1 MQATDLKV
9 RVGFL
14 FDEKSLNAL
23 SKRLQK
29 SGEQLSRIGTDLTLS
44 LSAPLAAF
52 GAASI
57 KAAGDIESL
66 TLALKSQLGSSEAAA
81 AELDKLTEAAKN
93 PGLGVEQA
101 VRGSVRLQGVGL
113 AADEARET
121 LIQMGNAI
129 AATGGT
135 AQELDNVTR
144 QFAQMISKGRVLQED
159 VSILSENM
167 PGLAQLMQKAFGTQS
182 VEAIRE
188 MGVGG
193 KEFVQR
199 ITEAAKE
206 LPRVEGGIKNG
217 IGNAMD
223 ALKQSA
229 AKVGF
234 AINNAFNVTKLI
246 EDVTQGILNLVNG
259 FASLSSGTQKAI
271 LAFGGLLIAAGPV
284 VKVFGAVKEL
294 SSFVVGAWGGLVTA
308 SKALI
313 TWLGNVRT
321 AFIALNAATQAFILI
336 GIGIALY
343 QAADAMGLFA
353 KQLTNTEK
361 AQQAV
366 NNVVGEATASVEQE
380 RVKVGALV
388 GVINDNTK
396 SLEEKKAALNQ
407 LKQISPKYFGDLDIE
422 KGKVIDVTGAM
433 NAYIDSLV
441 RANIVKNATEEI
453 AKLKTELNGVKEA
466 ADPTLI
472 QQFGNNLLALATGGI
487 FASKVAENLN
497 ANTKAFNEIDL
508 REGINQKIA
517 SLEDLVKKNL
527 DLTESTKVVASTV
540 KDFTDKTQ
548 GASEKAKVL
557 KDVLSDIQ
565 AESDRQSLLG
575 INDLPDKLQVAEAGL
590 KKLLDVG
597 WKPNT
602 EEVKR
607 VAAEVVNLQAQINAL
622 TPPAPI
628 TIDIIRREST
638 SGGFVP
644 TARPEGEFEAIKNQ
658 QDAIAQRQKDL
669 AKSWRDTYIG
679 AAQEVSGALF
689 NILGGSLNARTQA
702 EIDAA
707 EQSAAAAIQAAEG
720 NSEKQ
725 AQIRAALD
733 QKIAQIE
740 KKAGKRRKA
749 QAIAEAIVNT
759 AVGVTRA
766 ISSAPPPLNI
776 PAIVAASVAGA
787 AQIAIIAATP
797 FARGTGYAPGGLS
810 LVGEQG
816 PELINLPR
824 GSQVY
829 SNPKTNRMLDSM
841 GGGGMLSGEFT
852 VRGTD
857 LVLVLERAQNKNQRF
872 R

>member
-1 MQATDLKV
+1 MAATDLKV
-9 RVGFL
+9 RVGFV

-23 SKRLQK
+23 SKRLQR

-81 AELDKLTEAAKN
+81 AELNKLTEAAKN

-129 AATGGT
+129 AATGGS

-182 VEAIRE
+182 VEAIRA

-223 ALKQSA
+223 SLKQSA
-229 AKVGF
+229 AKVGL
-234 AINNAFNVTKLI
+234 AINTAFNITGLI
-246 EDVTQGILNLVNG
+246 ESLSGGLLAAANA
-259 FASLSSGTQKAI
+259 FASLDSGVQKVI
-271 LAFGGLLIAAGPV
+271 LSLAGIVIATGPV
-284 VKVFGAVKEL
+284 VKAFASIKQFSGTFISIWASVLSSIKAGVTAFKALDTAMKLTVIGGLIVAVGLLAAAYSEFSSKLTDAERAQKSLSEVNRKAAESVAGQKSEVDTLVAAYKSEGATLDQKKAILLELNRISPEYFGGIRVGKGDIEAITAATAKYSNELIRVAKITAAKDRLVEIEKEL
-294 SSFVVGAWGGLVTA
+294 LNLNKTAEPTLLQSVGNAILSLGNASQFAANQAKTVGTNIVEQTKALEAERTALAGLVTQQTLA
-308 SKALI
+308 DAATGKLAKSTGDLSLATDKNSQS
-313 TWLGNVRT
+313 LGN
-321 AFIALNAATQAFILI
+321 
-336 GIGIALY
+336 
-343 QAADAMGLFA
+343 
-353 KQLTNTEK
+353 
-361 AQQAV
+361 
-366 NNVVGEATASVEQE
+366 
-380 RVKVGALV
+380 
-388 GVINDNTK
+388 
-396 SLEEKKAALNQ
+396 
-407 LKQISPKYFGDLDIE
+407 
-422 KGKVIDVTGAM
+422 
-433 NAYIDSLV
+433 
-441 RANIVKNATEEI
+441 
-453 AKLKTELNGVKEA
+453 
-466 ADPTLI
+466 
-472 QQFGNNLLALATGGI
+472 
-487 FASKVAENLN
+487 
-497 ANTKAFNEIDL
+497 
-508 REGINQKIA
+508 
-517 SLEDLVKKNL
+517 
-527 DLTESTKVVASTV
+527 
-540 KDFTDKTQ
+540 
-548 GASEKAKVL
+548 ASEKAKAYAEVL
-557 KDVLSDIQ
+557 ADIQ
-565 AESDRQSLLG
+565 AETDRQNLLG
-575 INDLPDKLQVAEAGL
+575 LNDIPQKLQVAESGL
-590 KKLLDVG
+590 KKLLDAG

-607 VAAEVVNLQAQINAL
+607 VVAEVVNLQTQINAL

-644 TARPEGEFEAIKNQ
+644 TARPEGEFDAIKNQ
-658 QDAIAQRQKDL
+658 QDVIAQRQKDL
-669 AKSWRDTYIG
+669 ANSWRDTYIS

-689 NILGGSLNARTQA
+689 NILGSSLDKRTQD

-707 EQSAAAAIQAAEG
+707 EQSAAVALQAAEG
-720 NSEKQ
+720 NAEKQ
-725 AQIRAALD
+725 AQIRASLD

-749 QAIAEAIVNT
+749 QALAEAIVNT

-787 AQIAIIAATP
+787 SQIAIIAATP
-797 FARGTGYAPGGLS
+797 FARGTGFAPGGMA

-829 SNPKTNRMLDSM
+829 SNPKTNRMLDNM
-841 GGGGMLSGEFT
+841 GGTTLSGEFT

-857 LVLVLERAQNKNQRF
+857 LVLVLDRAQNKNQRF

>member
-1 MQATDLKV
+1 MTATDLKV

-113 AADEARET
+113 AAEEARET

-129 AATGGT
+129 AATGGS

-223 ALKQSA
+223 SLKQSA
-229 AKVGF
+229 AKVGL
-234 AINNAFNVTKLI
+234 AINTAFDVTGLI
-246 EDVTQGILNLVNG
+246 ESFSGGLLAAANA
-259 FASLSSGTQKAI
+259 FASLDSGVQKLILSLAGIVIATGPVVSAFGAIKQFAGTFVSIWANVLSSVKAGITAFKALDTAMKLTVIGGLIAAVGLLAAAYTHFSSQLTDAERAQKSLSEVNRKAAESVAGQKSEVDTLVAAYKSEGATLDQKKAI
-271 LAFGGLLIAAGPV
+271 LSELNRISPEYFGGIRVGKGDIEAITAATAKYSAELIKVAKITAAKDRLV
-284 VKVFGAVKEL
+284 EIEKEL
-294 SSFVVGAWGGLVTA
+294 LNLNKTAQPSIIQSVGNAIL
-308 SKALI
+308 S
-313 TWLGNVRT
+313 LGNVSGFAAKQAQTAAGNIVDQTKALEAERT
-321 AFIALNAATQAFILI
+321 ALANLVTQQTLTDAATGKLTQSTKD
-336 GIGIALY
+336 Y
-343 QAADAMGLFA
+343 TESV
-353 KQLTNTEK
+353 KQ
-361 AQQAV
+361 
-366 NNVVGEATASVEQE
+366 ATA
-380 RVKVGALV
+380 A
-388 GVINDNTK
+388 
-396 SLEEKKAALNQ
+396 
-407 LKQISPKYFGDLDIE
+407 
-422 KGKVIDVTGAM
+422 
-433 NAYIDSLV
+433 
-441 RANIVKNATEEI
+441 
-453 AKLKTELNGVKEA
+453 KEA
-466 ADPTLI
+466 AKTPQISTANIAAVPATSVTSTAENPLPAAPALI
-472 QQFGNNLLALATGGI
+472 EAATTQLKLYSEAAAYAADIQDQLNQGIFDFSTGLTGVTEQLLEQGNLLGGV
-487 FASKVAENLN
+487 FVSMGN
-497 ANTKAFNEIDL
+497 AI
-508 REGINQKIA
+508 
-517 SLEDLVKKNL
+517 S
-527 DLTESTKVVASTV
+527 
-540 KDFTDKTQ
+540 
-548 GASEKAKVL
+548 
-557 KDVLSDIQ
+557 Q
-565 AESDRQSLLG
+565 A
-575 INDLPDKLQVAEAGL
+575 
-590 KKLLDVG
+590 
-597 WKPNT
+597 
-602 EEVKR
+602 
-607 VAAEVVNLQAQINAL
+607 
-622 TPPAPI
+622 
-628 TIDIIRREST
+628 
-638 SGGFVP
+638 
-644 TARPEGEFEAIKNQ
+644 
-658 QDAIAQRQKDL
+658 
-669 AKSWRDTYIG
+669 
-679 AAQEVSGALF
+679 AAQGETSFAK
-689 NILGGSLNARTQA
+689 LG
-702 EIDAA
+702 
-707 EQSAAAAIQAAEG
+707 QAA
-720 NSEKQ
+720 
-725 AQIRAALD
+725 
-733 QKIAQIE
+733 
-740 KKAGKRRKA
+740 
-749 QAIAEAIVNT
+749 
-759 AVGVTRA
+759 
-766 ISSAPPPLNI
+766 
-776 PAIVAASVAGA
+776 AGA
-787 AQIAIIAATP
+787 AAKIIRAYIQQGVAAAVAKALSSVPFPLNLAAGAAAGGLAAALFTRAVGAIGIKG

-816 PELINLPR
+816 PELVNLPR

>member
-1 MQATDLKV
+1 MAATDLKV
-9 RVGFL
+9 RVGFA

-23 SKRLQK
+23 SKRLQR
-29 SGEQLSRIGTDLTLS
+29 SGEQLSRIGTDLTLY

-66 TLALKSQLGSSEAAA
+66 TLALKSQLGTSEAAA

-113 AADEARET
+113 AAEEARET

-129 AATGGT
+129 AATGGS

-182 VEAIRE
+182 VEAIRA

-223 ALKQSA
+223 SLKQSA
-229 AKVGF
+229 AKVGL
-234 AINNAFNVTKLI
+234 AINTAFNITGLI
-246 EDVTQGILNLVNG
+246 ESLSGGLLAAANA
-259 FASLSSGTQKAI
+259 FASLDSGVQKVI
-271 LAFGGLLIAAGPV
+271 LSLAGIVIATGPV
-284 VKVFGAVKEL
+284 VKAFASIKQFSGTFISIWASVLSSIKAGVTAFKALDTAMKLTVIGGLIVAVGLLAAAYSEFSSKLTDAERAQKSLSEVNRKAAESVAGQKSEVDTLVAAYKSEGATLEQKKAILSELNRISPEYFGGIRVGKGDIEAITAATAKYSNELIRVAKITAAKDRLVEIEKEL
-294 SSFVVGAWGGLVTA
+294 LNLNKTAEPTLLQSVGNAILSLGNASQFAANQAKTVGTNIVEQTKALEAERTALAGLVTQQTLA
-308 SKALI
+308 DAATGKLAKSTGDLSLATDKNSQS
-313 TWLGNVRT
+313 LGN
-321 AFIALNAATQAFILI
+321 
-336 GIGIALY
+336 
-343 QAADAMGLFA
+343 
-353 KQLTNTEK
+353 
-361 AQQAV
+361 
-366 NNVVGEATASVEQE
+366 
-380 RVKVGALV
+380 
-388 GVINDNTK
+388 
-396 SLEEKKAALNQ
+396 
-407 LKQISPKYFGDLDIE
+407 
-422 KGKVIDVTGAM
+422 
-433 NAYIDSLV
+433 
-441 RANIVKNATEEI
+441 
-453 AKLKTELNGVKEA
+453 
-466 ADPTLI
+466 
-472 QQFGNNLLALATGGI
+472 
-487 FASKVAENLN
+487 
-497 ANTKAFNEIDL
+497 
-508 REGINQKIA
+508 
-517 SLEDLVKKNL
+517 
-527 DLTESTKVVASTV
+527 
-540 KDFTDKTQ
+540 
-548 GASEKAKVL
+548 ASEKAKAYAEVL
-557 KDVLSDIQ
+557 ADIQ
-565 AESDRQSLLG
+565 AETDRQNLLG
-575 INDLPDKLQVAEAGL
+575 LNDIPQKLQVAESGL
-590 KKLLDVG
+590 KKLLDAG

-607 VAAEVVNLQAQINAL
+607 VVAEVVNLQTQINAL

-644 TARPEGEFEAIKNQ
+644 TARPEGEFDAIKNQ
-658 QDAIAQRQKDL
+658 QDVIAQRQKDL
-669 AKSWRDTYIG
+669 ANSWRDTYIS

-689 NILGGSLNARTQA
+689 NILGSSLDKRTQD

-707 EQSAAAAIQAAEG
+707 EQSAAVALQAAEG
-720 NSEKQ
+720 NAEKQ
-725 AQIRAALD
+725 AQIRASLD

-749 QAIAEAIVNT
+749 QALAEAIVNT

-797 FARGTGYAPGGLS
+797 FARGTGFAPGGMA

-829 SNPKTNRMLDSM
+829 SNPKTNRMLDNM
-841 GGGGMLSGEFT
+841 GGTTLSGEFT

-857 LVLVLERAQNKNQRF
+857 LVLVLDRAQNKNQRF

>member
-1 MQATDLKV
+1 MTAKDLLL
-9 RVGFL
+9 RIGFL
-14 FDEKSLNAL
+14 FDEKSLANV

-223 ALKQSA
+223 SLKQSA
-229 AKVGF
+229 AKVGL
-234 AINNAFNVTKLI
+234 AINTAFDVTGLI
-246 EDVTQGILNLVNG
+246 ESFSGGLLAAANA
-259 FASLSSGTQKAI
+259 FASLDSGVQKLILSLAGIVIATGPVVSAFGAIKQFAGTFVSIWANVLSSVKAGITAFKALDTAMKLTVIGGLIAAVGLLAAAYTHFSSQLTDAERAQKSLSEVNRKAAESVAGQKSEVDTLVAAYKSEGATLDQKKAI
-271 LAFGGLLIAAGPV
+271 LSELNRISPEYFGGIRVGKGDIEAITAATAKYSAELIRVAKITAAKDRLV
-284 VKVFGAVKEL
+284 EIEKEL
-294 SSFVVGAWGGLVTA
+294 LNLNKTAQPSIIQSVGNAIL
-308 SKALI
+308 S
-313 TWLGNVRT
+313 LGNVSGFAAKQAQT
-321 AFIALNAATQAFILI
+321 AATNIVNKTKALEAERTVLSGVITQQAL
-336 GIGIALY
+336 
-343 QAADAMGLFA
+343 ADAA
-353 KQLTNTEK
+353 NNKLTDSTEDLTKATGAYADVLKEISQEVAK
-361 AQQAV
+361 AQIF
-366 NNVVGEATASVEQE
+366 GENE
-380 RVKVGALV
+380 
-388 GVINDNTK
+388 D
-396 SLEEKKAALNQ
+396 
-407 LKQISPKYFGDLDIE
+407 
-422 KGKVIDVTGAM
+422 
-433 NAYIDSLV
+433 
-441 RANIVKNATEEI
+441 I
-453 AKLKTELNGVKEA
+453 AKLKALESGIKSLIDKGFKPASAEVKNLVAEYEALKIAIDSRGPRIDTTNLPAAPATSVTSTAENPLPAAPALIEA
-466 ADPTLI
+466 ATTQLKLYSEAAAYAADI
-472 QQFGNNLLALATGGI
+472 QDQLNQGIFDFSTGLTGVTEQLLEQGNLLGGV
-487 FASKVAENLN
+487 FVSMGN
-497 ANTKAFNEIDL
+497 AI
-508 REGINQKIA
+508 
-517 SLEDLVKKNL
+517 S
-527 DLTESTKVVASTV
+527 
-540 KDFTDKTQ
+540 
-548 GASEKAKVL
+548 
-557 KDVLSDIQ
+557 Q
-565 AESDRQSLLG
+565 A
-575 INDLPDKLQVAEAGL
+575 
-590 KKLLDVG
+590 
-597 WKPNT
+597 
-602 EEVKR
+602 
-607 VAAEVVNLQAQINAL
+607 
-622 TPPAPI
+622 
-628 TIDIIRREST
+628 
-638 SGGFVP
+638 
-644 TARPEGEFEAIKNQ
+644 
-658 QDAIAQRQKDL
+658 
-669 AKSWRDTYIG
+669 
-679 AAQEVSGALF
+679 AAQGETSFAK
-689 NILGGSLNARTQA
+689 LG
-702 EIDAA
+702 
-707 EQSAAAAIQAAEG
+707 QAA
-720 NSEKQ
+720 
-725 AQIRAALD
+725 
-733 QKIAQIE
+733 
-740 KKAGKRRKA
+740 
-749 QAIAEAIVNT
+749 
-759 AVGVTRA
+759 
-766 ISSAPPPLNI
+766 
-776 PAIVAASVAGA
+776 AGA
-787 AQIAIIAATP
+787 AAKIIRAYIQQGVAAAVAKALSSVPFPLNLAAGAAAGGLAAALFTRAVGAIGIKG

-816 PELINLPR
+816 PELVNLPR